1 MRYLDCKKDTGGY
14 MITIKLRS
22 VLQAKNMTQSE
33 LAKATHIRPSTI
45 SDLCNNVA
53 ERIKISH
60 LEAICEVLKCNVSDI
75 LKL

>member
-60 LEAICEVLKCNVSDI
+60 LEAICISI
-75 LKL
+75 LAPRM